1 MVDRSFLMPPGEDGS
16 RVRAKIIQ
24 RINDHNAKAE
34 KDPELIKFKCLVD
47 GKYEEVVAY
56 NDIVDYIEQDDSW
69 DGIWKFREVLD
80 HEGPIKPNSPRYK
93 GARFNLKVLW
103 ETGEITWEP
112 LTTADKTGVY
122 DSDPVTVAIYA
133 AKNNL
138 LDTPGWKLPGLKK
151 RAKTQKRL
159 IRFANQAKLHS
170 FRTKPVYMYGYLV
183 PRTYE
188 QALELDKING
198 NTKWRD
204 AIDVELQQIDEYDT
218 FIDKG
223 DGHKPGPDYKKIKV
237 HLIFAVK
244 HDGRHKARLVA
255 GGHLTETP
263 IDSVYSSVVSLR
275 GIRMLTFIAELN
287 DMELW
292 ATDIGNAY
300 LESYTREKV
309 YIIAGPEFGDKEG
322 HTLIISKALYGLRSS
337 GLMWSQRFA
346 DVLREMNFF
355 PSKAEKDI
363 WMRDMG
369 DHYEYIA
376 VYVDDLMIVS
386 RNPLAIITELEG
398 PYTFKLK
405 GTGPI
410 EFHLGCD
417 FFRDEDGV
425 MCYAPRKY
433 IEKMIDNYVRIFGQK
448 PKEATSPLTKGDH
461 PEVDTTELLD
471 YEATKIYQ
479 SLIGAL
485 QWVVQIG
492 RLDVAT
498 AVMTM
503 SRFRA
508 APREGHMDRVKR
520 IHGYISKMRH
530 AVIRM
535 RVDEPD
541 FSDIPESNYDWEYTC
556 YHGAK
561 ELIPEDCPR
570 PLGKRT
576 LLSTYVDANLHHD
589 LISGKSVTGVLH
601 MANKSIID
609 YSTKLQAT
617 VETATFGSEYVAA
630 RTATEQVIDIRNTFR
645 YLGVPID
652 QPTIMFGDNES
663 VVNTAMQPHSKL
675 AKRHNALAYHKT
687 RSAIASRILRF
698 IHIRGVTNPAD
709 VLSKHWDYPSVRPVL
724 RPLLFWRGDTADIA
738 SDVVIDEDIEPE
750 AQTTEP
756 VSQGVDSEGS
766 ERRTLSPTTQ
776 GSGLSPSK

>member
-1 MVDRSFLMPPGEDGS
+1 MCE
-16 RVRAKIIQ
+16 
-24 RINDHNAKAE
+24 H
-34 KDPELIKFKCLVD
+34 
-47 GKYEEVVAY
+47 
-56 NDIVDYIEQDDSW
+56 
-69 DGIWKFREVLD
+69 
-80 HEGPIKPNSPRYK
+80 
-93 GARFNLKVLW
+93 
-103 ETGEITWEP
+103 
-112 LTTADKTGVY
+112 
-122 DSDPVTVAIYA
+122 DPVTVAIYA
-133 AKNNL
+133 AKNSL

-159 IRFANQAKLHS
+159 IRFANQAKLDS
-170 FRTKPVYMYGYLV
+170 FRTKPVYMYGFLV
-183 PRTYE
+183 PRNYD
-188 QALELDKING
+188 QALELDISNG
-198 NTKWRD
+198 NTKWQD
-204 AIDVELQQIDEYDT
+204 AIDTELFQIDDYDT

-223 DGHKPGPDYKKIKV
+223 EGYRPGIDYKKIKV

-275 GIRMLTFIAELN
+275 GIRMLTFLAELN
-287 DMELW
+287 NMELW

-300 LESYTREKV
+300 LESYTKEKV
-309 YIIAGPEFGDKEG
+309 FIVAGPEFGDREG

-346 DVLREMNFF
+346 DALRDMGFTL
-355 PSKAEKDI
+355 SKAEKDI

-386 RNPLAIITELEG
+386 RNPSDIVAQLEG

-410 EFHLGCD
+410 SFHLGCD

-425 MCYAPRKY
+425 LCYAPRKY
-433 IEKMIDNYVRIFGQK
+433 IEKMIDNYVRIFGKK

-461 PEVDTTELLD
+461 PEIDTTELLEFED
-471 YEATKIYQ
+471 TKLHQ
-479 SLIGAL
+479 SLIGGL
-485 QWVVQIG
+485 QWVAQIG

-508 APREGHMDRVKR
+508 APRQGHMDRVKR
-520 IHGYISKMRH
+520 ICGYISKMRH

-541 FSDIPESNYDWEYTC
+541 FSDIPETKYDWEYTC
-556 YHGAK
+556 YHGAE

-570 PLGKRT
+570 PLGKRVLHT
-576 LLSTYVDANLHHD
+576 AYVDANLQHD
-589 LISGKSVTGVLH
+589 LISGKSCTGVLH

-609 YSTKLQAT
+609 FSTKLQAT

-663 VVNTAMQPHSKL
+663 VVNTAMQPHAKL

-687 RSAIASRILRF
+687 RSSIAARILRF
-698 IHIRGVTNPAD
+698 IHIRGVTNPSD
-709 VLSKHWDYPSVRPVL
+709 VLSKHWDYASVRAVL
-724 RPLLFWRGDTADIA
+724 RPLLFWRGDTADVA
-738 SDVVIDEDIEPE
+738 ADVVKGEAIEPE
-750 AQTTEP
+750 EQSKEP
-756 VSQGVDSEGS
+756 VEQGLDSEGS
-766 ERRTLSPTTQ
+766 DKRTLSPTTNS
-776 GSGLSPSK
+776 SGLTPTK